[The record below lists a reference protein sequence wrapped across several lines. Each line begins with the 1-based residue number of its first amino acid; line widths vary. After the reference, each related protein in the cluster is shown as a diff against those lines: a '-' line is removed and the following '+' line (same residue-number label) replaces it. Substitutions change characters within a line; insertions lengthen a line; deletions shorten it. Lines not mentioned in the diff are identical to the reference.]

1 MNWRGG
7 WNAWNHLLQD
17 TLVKMSEK
25 ATHFA
30 RHYFQLNLIDSL
42 STLFSA
48 YDKNHH
54 SSSLNRIQAVIL
66 SMHCSSLHTCW
77 KVVGF
82 LAHIREKSL
91 LKGNYETQALVVHS
105 PSSVAATFLKKEK
118 VKWWFCIRQQH
129 IIQDSHAQPRNQN
142 HVVFHTGSKWKILKG
157 CWFQQQSLIQ

>member
-1 MNWRGG
+1 
-7 WNAWNHLLQD
+7 
-17 TLVKMSEK
+17 MSEK

-105 PSSVAATFLKKEK
+105 PSSVQLRSLKKRK
-118 VKWWFCIRQQH
+118 LNDGFVS
-129 IIQDSHAQPRNQN
+129 DNS
-142 HVVFHTGSKWKILKG
+142 T
-157 CWFQQQSLIQ
+157 